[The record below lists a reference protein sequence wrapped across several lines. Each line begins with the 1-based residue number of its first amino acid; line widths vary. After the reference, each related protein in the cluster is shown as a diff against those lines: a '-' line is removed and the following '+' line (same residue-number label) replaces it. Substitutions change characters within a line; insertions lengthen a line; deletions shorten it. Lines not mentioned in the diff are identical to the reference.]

1 MAAIPDLDK
10 LIEDRTGGGV
20 TIYQMWRVPEN
31 EIFFFSKEPIEELE
45 DFKGL
50 KVRSFGGALSDLIDG
65 MGSEAQWVAFTEVY
79 TALERGI
86 LDGGVTGANA
96 GYGQRWYEVAD
107 YMAGPLPLFTVE
119 NATFNPAVWE
129 GIPEDFRQILIEE
142 GARYELEF
150 FRVTPVLSALG
161 IPKLLDEGMT
171 YIPFNQEIRDF
182 MFEEVAL
189 KYVVP
194 QWVKRVGGPD
204 TEAVEL
210 FNKKIG
216 PVAGIQINA
225 DGTATLID
233 N

>member
-1 MAAIPDLDK
+1 MSSI
-10 LIEDRTGGGV
+10 
-20 TIYQMWRVPEN
+20 
-31 EIFFFSKEPIEELE
+31 
-45 DFKGL
+45 
-50 KVRSFGGALSDLIDG
+50 
-65 MGSEAQWVAFTEVY
+65 
-79 TALERGI
+79 
-86 LDGGVTGANA
+86 
-96 GYGQRWYEVAD
+96 
-107 YMAGPLPLFTVE
+107 
-119 NATFNPAVWE
+119 TFPGFCVKSS
-129 GIPEDFRQILIEE
+129 
-142 GARYELEF
+142 
-150 FRVTPVLSALG
+150 FRVTPVLSDLG